1 MAIHKLRILPIF
13 LLITGL
19 TLTSGCKKK
28 DMSLRLNEPR
38 NIRGVVSYKRSFP
51 DLNDKHLEVA
61 KAVGIRPLEDREEA
75 ESMKEKLTHITDN
88 EFYVV
93 DSLTHSIP
101 YLVPRASALLDTIG
115 SNFLDSLAA
124 KGLNPNQVI
133 VTSVLR
139 TQSDVKRLRRRN
151 GNASANSAHCFG
163 ATFDVSWKRFKKVE
177 DEDGRPLQDVG
188 SDTLKL
194 VLSEVL
200 RDLRQAEKCYIK
212 YELKH
217 SALAI
222 DGCCPKFLFF
232 PMRRRILMQ
241 LTYTGEDF
249 EYHFGKPLTLPRCKW
264 KVKETNKRFI
274 WHFKAQNRTSV
285 IRISGSCSKE
295 QMMPLLYENPDGKVS
310 PAPLWEGGTA
320 VGTIELYRRVGGSLE
335 LIDRLQFENGLCA
348 YQRF

>member
-28 DMSLRLNEPR
+28 DMSLKLNEPR
-38 NIRGVVSYKRSFP
+38 NIRGVVSYKRSLP

-61 KAVGIRPLEDREEA
+61 KTVGIRPLEDREEA

-177 DEDGRPLQDVG
+177 NEDGRPLQDVG

-212 YELKH
+212 YELKQ
-217 SALAI
+217 
-222 DGCCPKFLFF
+222 GCFH
-232 PMRRRILMQ
+232 I
-241 LTYTGEDF
+241 
-249 EYHFGKPLTLPRCKW
+249 
-264 KVKETNKRFI
+264 
-274 WHFKAQNRTSV
+274 
-285 IRISGSCSKE
+285 
-295 QMMPLLYENPDGKVS
+295 
-310 PAPLWEGGTA
+310 TA
-320 VGTIELYRRVGGSLE
+320 R
-335 LIDRLQFENGLCA
+335 
-348 YQRF
+348 

>member
-163 ATFDVSWKRFKKVE
+163 TTFDVSWKRFKKVE

-212 YELKH
+212 YELKQ
-217 SALAI
+217 
-222 DGCCPKFLFF
+222 GCFH
-232 PMRRRILMQ
+232 I
-241 LTYTGEDF
+241 
-249 EYHFGKPLTLPRCKW
+249 
-264 KVKETNKRFI
+264 
-274 WHFKAQNRTSV
+274 
-285 IRISGSCSKE
+285 
-295 QMMPLLYENPDGKVS
+295 
-310 PAPLWEGGTA
+310 TA
-320 VGTIELYRRVGGSLE
+320 R
-335 LIDRLQFENGLCA
+335 
-348 YQRF
+348 

>member
-1 MAIHKLRILPIF
+1 MTIHKLRILPIF
-13 LLITGL
+13 LLITWL

-177 DEDGRPLQDVG
+177 DENGRPLQDVG

-212 YELKH
+212 YELKQ
-217 SALAI
+217 
-222 DGCCPKFLFF
+222 GCFH
-232 PMRRRILMQ
+232 I
-241 LTYTGEDF
+241 
-249 EYHFGKPLTLPRCKW
+249 
-264 KVKETNKRFI
+264 
-274 WHFKAQNRTSV
+274 
-285 IRISGSCSKE
+285 
-295 QMMPLLYENPDGKVS
+295 
-310 PAPLWEGGTA
+310 TA
-320 VGTIELYRRVGGSLE
+320 R
-335 LIDRLQFENGLCA
+335 
-348 YQRF
+348 

>member
-51 DLNDKHLEVA
+51 YLNDKHLEVA

-212 YELKH
+212 YELKQ
-217 SALAI
+217 
-222 DGCCPKFLFF
+222 GCFH
-232 PMRRRILMQ
+232 I
-241 LTYTGEDF
+241 
-249 EYHFGKPLTLPRCKW
+249 
-264 KVKETNKRFI
+264 
-274 WHFKAQNRTSV
+274 
-285 IRISGSCSKE
+285 
-295 QMMPLLYENPDGKVS
+295 
-310 PAPLWEGGTA
+310 TA
-320 VGTIELYRRVGGSLE
+320 R
-335 LIDRLQFENGLCA
+335 
-348 YQRF
+348 

>member
-1 MAIHKLRILPIF
+1 MTIHKLRILPIF

-177 DEDGRPLQDVG
+177 DENGRPLQDVG

-200 RDLRQAEKCYIK
+200 RALRQAEKCYIK
-212 YELKH
+212 YELKQ
-217 SALAI
+217 
-222 DGCCPKFLFF
+222 GCFY
-232 PMRRRILMQ
+232 I
-241 LTYTGEDF
+241 
-249 EYHFGKPLTLPRCKW
+249 
-264 KVKETNKRFI
+264 
-274 WHFKAQNRTSV
+274 
-285 IRISGSCSKE
+285 
-295 QMMPLLYENPDGKVS
+295 
-310 PAPLWEGGTA
+310 TA
-320 VGTIELYRRVGGSLE
+320 R
-335 LIDRLQFENGLCA
+335 
-348 YQRF
+348 

>member
-1 MAIHKLRILPIF
+1 MTIHKLRILPIF

-75 ESMKEKLTHITDN
+75 ESMKEKLTYITDN

-177 DEDGRPLQDVG
+177 DENGRPLQDVG

-212 YELKH
+212 YELKQ
-217 SALAI
+217 
-222 DGCCPKFLFF
+222 GCFH
-232 PMRRRILMQ
+232 I
-241 LTYTGEDF
+241 
-249 EYHFGKPLTLPRCKW
+249 
-264 KVKETNKRFI
+264 
-274 WHFKAQNRTSV
+274 
-285 IRISGSCSKE
+285 
-295 QMMPLLYENPDGKVS
+295 
-310 PAPLWEGGTA
+310 TA
-320 VGTIELYRRVGGSLE
+320 R
-335 LIDRLQFENGLCA
+335 
-348 YQRF
+348 

>member
-1 MAIHKLRILPIF
+1 MTIHKLRILPIF

-139 TQSDVKRLRRRN
+139 TQRDVKRLRRRN

-177 DEDGRPLQDVG
+177 DENGRPLQDV
-188 SDTLKL
+188 
-194 VLSEVL
+194 
-200 RDLRQAEKCYIK
+200 
-212 YELKH
+212 
-217 SALAI
+217 
-222 DGCCPKFLFF
+222 
-232 PMRRRILMQ
+232 
-241 LTYTGEDF
+241 
-249 EYHFGKPLTLPRCKW
+249 
-264 KVKETNKRFI
+264 
-274 WHFKAQNRTSV
+274 
-285 IRISGSCSKE
+285 
-295 QMMPLLYENPDGKVS
+295 NPDRKSV
-310 PAPLWEGGTA
+310 
-320 VGTIELYRRVGGSLE
+320 V
-335 LIDRLQFENGLCA
+335 
-348 YQRF
+348 

>member
-1 MAIHKLRILPIF
+1 MTIHKLRILPIF

-163 ATFDVSWKRFKKVE
+163 ATFEVSWKRFKKVE
-177 DEDGRPLQDVG
+177 DENGRPLQDVG

-212 YELKH
+212 YELKQ
-217 SALAI
+217 
-222 DGCCPKFLFF
+222 GCFH
-232 PMRRRILMQ
+232 I
-241 LTYTGEDF
+241 
-249 EYHFGKPLTLPRCKW
+249 
-264 KVKETNKRFI
+264 
-274 WHFKAQNRTSV
+274 
-285 IRISGSCSKE
+285 
-295 QMMPLLYENPDGKVS
+295 
-310 PAPLWEGGTA
+310 TA
-320 VGTIELYRRVGGSLE
+320 R
-335 LIDRLQFENGLCA
+335 
-348 YQRF
+348 

>member
-212 YELKH
+212 YELKQ
-217 SALAI
+217 
-222 DGCCPKFLFF
+222 GCFHITT
-232 PMRRRILMQ
+232 R
-241 LTYTGEDF
+241 
-249 EYHFGKPLTLPRCKW
+249 
-264 KVKETNKRFI
+264 
-274 WHFKAQNRTSV
+274 
-285 IRISGSCSKE
+285 
-295 QMMPLLYENPDGKVS
+295 
-310 PAPLWEGGTA
+310 
-320 VGTIELYRRVGGSLE
+320 
-335 LIDRLQFENGLCA
+335 
-348 YQRF
+348 

>member
-1 MAIHKLRILPIF
+1 MTIHKLRILPIF

-61 KAVGIRPLEDREEA
+61 KTVGIRPLEDREEA

-133 VTSVLR
+133 VPSVLR

-212 YELKH
+212 YELKQ
-217 SALAI
+217 
-222 DGCCPKFLFF
+222 GCFH
-232 PMRRRILMQ
+232 I
-241 LTYTGEDF
+241 
-249 EYHFGKPLTLPRCKW
+249 
-264 KVKETNKRFI
+264 
-274 WHFKAQNRTSV
+274 
-285 IRISGSCSKE
+285 
-295 QMMPLLYENPDGKVS
+295 
-310 PAPLWEGGTA
+310 TA
-320 VGTIELYRRVGGSLE
+320 R
-335 LIDRLQFENGLCA
+335 
-348 YQRF
+348 

>member
-1 MAIHKLRILPIF
+1 MTIHKLRILPIF

-28 DMSLRLNEPR
+28 DMSLKLNEPR

-61 KAVGIRPLEDREEA
+61 KVVGIRPLEDR
-75 ESMKEKLTHITDN
+75 KEKLTHITDN

-212 YELKH
+212 YELKQ
-217 SALAI
+217 
-222 DGCCPKFLFF
+222 GCFH
-232 PMRRRILMQ
+232 I
-241 LTYTGEDF
+241 
-249 EYHFGKPLTLPRCKW
+249 
-264 KVKETNKRFI
+264 
-274 WHFKAQNRTSV
+274 
-285 IRISGSCSKE
+285 
-295 QMMPLLYENPDGKVS
+295 
-310 PAPLWEGGTA
+310 TA
-320 VGTIELYRRVGGSLE
+320 R
-335 LIDRLQFENGLCA
+335 
-348 YQRF
+348 

>member
-19 TLTSGCKKK
+19 TFTSGCKKK

-212 YELKH
+212 YELKQ
-217 SALAI
+217 
-222 DGCCPKFLFF
+222 GCFH
-232 PMRRRILMQ
+232 I
-241 LTYTGEDF
+241 T
-249 EYHFGKPLTLPRCKW
+249 
-264 KVKETNKRFI
+264 
-274 WHFKAQNRTSV
+274 
-285 IRISGSCSKE
+285 
-295 QMMPLLYENPDGKVS
+295 
-310 PAPLWEGGTA
+310 
-320 VGTIELYRRVGGSLE
+320 
-335 LIDRLQFENGLCA
+335 DR
-348 YQRF
+348 

>member
-1 MAIHKLRILPIF
+1 MTIHKLRILPIF

-61 KAVGIRPLEDREEA
+61 KAVGIRPLEDREEV

-177 DEDGRPLQDVG
+177 DENGRPLQDVG

-212 YELKH
+212 YELKQ
-217 SALAI
+217 
-222 DGCCPKFLFF
+222 GCFH
-232 PMRRRILMQ
+232 I
-241 LTYTGEDF
+241 
-249 EYHFGKPLTLPRCKW
+249 
-264 KVKETNKRFI
+264 
-274 WHFKAQNRTSV
+274 
-285 IRISGSCSKE
+285 
-295 QMMPLLYENPDGKVS
+295 
-310 PAPLWEGGTA
+310 TA
-320 VGTIELYRRVGGSLE
+320 R
-335 LIDRLQFENGLCA
+335 
-348 YQRF
+348 

>member
-101 YLVPRASALLDTIG
+101 YLVPRASALLDTIS

-200 RDLRQAEKCYIK
+200 RDLRKAEKCYIK
-212 YELKH
+212 YELKQ
-217 SALAI
+217 
-222 DGCCPKFLFF
+222 GCFH
-232 PMRRRILMQ
+232 I
-241 LTYTGEDF
+241 
-249 EYHFGKPLTLPRCKW
+249 
-264 KVKETNKRFI
+264 
-274 WHFKAQNRTSV
+274 
-285 IRISGSCSKE
+285 
-295 QMMPLLYENPDGKVS
+295 
-310 PAPLWEGGTA
+310 TA
-320 VGTIELYRRVGGSLE
+320 R
-335 LIDRLQFENGLCA
+335 
-348 YQRF
+348 

>member
-61 KAVGIRPLEDREEA
+61 KAVGIRPLEAREEA

-212 YELKH
+212 YELKQ
-217 SALAI
+217 
-222 DGCCPKFLFF
+222 GCFH
-232 PMRRRILMQ
+232 I
-241 LTYTGEDF
+241 
-249 EYHFGKPLTLPRCKW
+249 
-264 KVKETNKRFI
+264 
-274 WHFKAQNRTSV
+274 
-285 IRISGSCSKE
+285 
-295 QMMPLLYENPDGKVS
+295 
-310 PAPLWEGGTA
+310 TA
-320 VGTIELYRRVGGSLE
+320 R
-335 LIDRLQFENGLCA
+335 
-348 YQRF
+348 

>member
-19 TLTSGCKKK
+19 TLTSGCQKK
-28 DMSLRLNEPR
+28 DMSLKLNEPR

-61 KAVGIRPLEDREEA
+61 KTVGIRPLEDREEA

-212 YELKH
+212 YELKQ
-217 SALAI
+217 
-222 DGCCPKFLFF
+222 GCFH
-232 PMRRRILMQ
+232 I
-241 LTYTGEDF
+241 
-249 EYHFGKPLTLPRCKW
+249 
-264 KVKETNKRFI
+264 
-274 WHFKAQNRTSV
+274 
-285 IRISGSCSKE
+285 
-295 QMMPLLYENPDGKVS
+295 
-310 PAPLWEGGTA
+310 TA
-320 VGTIELYRRVGGSLE
+320 R
-335 LIDRLQFENGLCA
+335 
-348 YQRF
+348 

>member
-1 MAIHKLRILPIF
+1 MTIHKLRILPIF

-75 ESMKEKLTHITDN
+75 ESMKEKLTYITDN

-101 YLVPRASALLDTIG
+101 SLVPRASALLDTIG

-212 YELKH
+212 YELKQ
-217 SALAI
+217 
-222 DGCCPKFLFF
+222 GCFH
-232 PMRRRILMQ
+232 I
-241 LTYTGEDF
+241 
-249 EYHFGKPLTLPRCKW
+249 
-264 KVKETNKRFI
+264 
-274 WHFKAQNRTSV
+274 
-285 IRISGSCSKE
+285 
-295 QMMPLLYENPDGKVS
+295 
-310 PAPLWEGGTA
+310 TA
-320 VGTIELYRRVGGSLE
+320 R
-335 LIDRLQFENGLCA
+335 
-348 YQRF
+348 